1 MTEYIIVADNT
12 SKVLMSTS
20 SWTEAVRYANMIRL
34 GGNVVTI
41 FKATKG

>member
-1 MTEYIIVADNT
+1 MNEYIIVADNT

-20 SWTEAVRYANMIRL
+20 DWNEAVRYANMIRR
-34 GGNVVTI
+34 GGGVVTI